1 MKIQSIL
8 VHFYTQN
15 PVYIFPKLIVQLL
28 NTQPDNAAV
37 GVELDILAICL
48 SPGKG
53 IVLKNSSDTSKLEM
67 FAICPS
73 PGKGIVLN
81 KSSDTS
87 KSKNKSSTSLFPSTF
102 LFCSGGPNIY

>member
-1 MKIQSIL
+1 M
-8 VHFYTQN
+8 
-15 PVYIFPKLIVQLL
+15 

-53 IVLKNSSDTSKLEM
+53 IVLKNSSDRSKLEM

-87 KSKNKSSTSLFPSTF
+87 NQKINLQHRSSPLHSYFVPEVLIF
-102 LFCSGGPNIY
+102 Y